1 MPGDKTDAAPPPW
14 TPRYMLSTAIARGL
28 MAIEAA
34 RAVVAHTPLPL
45 AVESVLRQRARVR
58 SVHYSTRIEGNRLT
72 LAEAEQVI
80 VSRKVRF
87 HGRERDRREVQNYW
101 NALLRV
107 EEWAAKKT
115 PLSET
120 LIRRLHALVEK
131 GARAKPTPYREE
143 QNAIRDAGS
152 GALVYLPPEA
162 RDVSALMAAM
172 VQWAH
177 VAEKEG
183 LPAPLIAGLTHY
195 QFVTIHPFYD
205 GNGRTARLL
214 ATFLLYRGGYG
225 LNGFFSLEEH
235 HARDLPEYYG
245 ALVTHPHHNDYEGRE
260 HADLTPWL
268 EYFVTALAEVF
279 AAAQQEAL
287 RLARE
292 GVPAEPEALRR
303 LDRRAR
309 TVLALFSG
317 AERITSADVAQALG
331 LSERMARVLLRGW
344 VSEGW
349 LKVTSASNRARGYE
363 LSAIYRQYIGSLS
376 AMPGSGQ
383 ESSKPG

>member
-1 MPGDKTDAAPPPW
+1 MTNATPQRW
-14 TPRYMLSTAIARGL
+14 TPRYTLNPAIARGL
-28 MAIEAA
+28 MAIEGA
-34 RAVVAHTPLPL
+34 RAVVAHTPLPP
-45 AVESVLRQRARVR
+45 AAEAALRQRARVR

-80 VSRKVRF
+80 AGRRVRF

-115 PLSET
+115 PLSEA

-143 QNAIRDAGS
+143 QNAIRDSAS

-162 RDVSALMAAM
+162 RDVPGLMAAL
-172 VQWAH
+172 VRW
-177 VAEKEG
+177 VEEAEKEG
-183 LPAPLIAGLTHY
+183 LPVPLIAGLTHY

-214 ATFLLYRGGYG
+214 ATFLLHRGGYG

-235 HARDLPEYYG
+235 HARDLAGYYR
-245 ALVTHPHHNDYEGRE
+245 ALVTHPHHNYYEGRE
-260 HADLTPWL
+260 RADLTPWL
-268 EYFVTALAEVF
+268 EYFVAALSEVF
-279 AAAQQEAL
+279 TDSQQEAL

-292 GVPAEPEALRR
+292 GIPAEPEALRR
-303 LDRRAR
+303 MDRRAR
-309 TVLALFSG
+309 TVLALFSRT
-317 AERITSADVAQALG
+317 ERITSADVAQALG
-331 LSERMARVLLRGW
+331 LSDRMARVLLKGW

-349 LKVTSASNRARGYE
+349 LKVANISNRARGYE
-363 LSAIYRQYIGSLS
+363 LSAIYRQYMRNLS
-376 AMPGSGQ
+376 AMPGSGRAP
-383 ESSKPG
+383 SRRSR

>member
-1 MPGDKTDAAPPPW
+1 MTDTAPPRW
-14 TPRYMLSTAIARGL
+14 TPRYTLSPAIVRGL
-28 MAIEAA
+28 MGIEAS
-34 RAVVAHTPLPL
+34 RALVAHTPFSPD
-45 AVESVLRQRARVR
+45 VEAALRQRARVR

-80 VSRKVRF
+80 AGRKVRF

-115 PLSET
+115 PLSEG

-143 QNAIRDAGS
+143 QNAIRDSAS

-162 RDVSALMAAM
+162 RDVPGLMAAL
-172 VQWAH
+172 VRW
-177 VAEKEG
+177 VVEVEKEG
-183 LPAPLIAGLTHY
+183 LPVPLVAGLTHY

-214 ATFLLYRGGYG
+214 ATFLLHRGGYG

-235 HARDLPEYYG
+235 HARDLAGYYR
-245 ALVTHPHHNDYEGRE
+245 ALVTHPHHNYYEGRE
-260 HADLTPWL
+260 QADLTPWL
-268 EYFVTALAEVF
+268 EYFVAALTEVF
-279 AAAQQEAL
+279 TDAQREAL

-292 GVPAEPEALRR
+292 GVPAEPEVLRR
-303 LDRRAR
+303 LDRRGR
-309 TVLALFSG
+309 TVLGLFFKV
-317 AERITSADVAQALG
+317 EKITSADVARALG
-331 LSERMARVLLRGW
+331 LSDRMARVLLRGW
-344 VSEGW
+344 VEEGW
-349 LKVTSASNRARGYE
+349 LTVSNASNRARVYE
-363 LSAIYRQYIGSLS
+363 LSEIYRQYIGSLS
-376 AMPGSGQ
+376 AMPGSGK
-383 ESSKPG
+383 EPS